1 MIWALAAI
9 LLTLWFLGM
18 VTSHTMGGLVHG
30 FLLLGLIAVL
40 FQLFRGRDL
49 ITR

>member
-9 LLTLWFLGM
+9 LLILWFLGM
-18 VTSHTMGGLVHG
+18 VTSHTLGGLLHA
-30 FLLLGLIAVL
+30 FLLFGLIAVL